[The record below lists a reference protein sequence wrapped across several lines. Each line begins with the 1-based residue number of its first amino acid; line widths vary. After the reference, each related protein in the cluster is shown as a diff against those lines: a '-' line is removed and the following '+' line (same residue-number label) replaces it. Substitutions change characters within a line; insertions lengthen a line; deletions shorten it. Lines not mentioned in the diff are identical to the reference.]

1 MQLYRV
7 RKTVLTN
14 TSCIMEGT
22 RVYLHHVDKFGTA
35 YFYTL
40 YDVPALSLR
49 KNQMR
54 LVEKIVDN
62 A

>member
-1 MQLYRV
+1 
-7 RKTVLTN
+7 
-14 TSCIMEGT
+14 MEGT